1 MPERR
6 LKRTSKS
13 THFGAKKKQKLV
25 RFGKHFGSLKLG
37 ILGNHFNTRLEGVPN
52 DTPGVLVQNPYP
64 VLFTASEPTV
74 QLYVRVIRTLDR
86 RGDKRRRETLH
97 RADLLL
103 VLSVP
108 KSK

>member
-64 VLFTASEPTV
+64 ALFTASEPTV
-74 QLYVRVIRTLDR
+74 YCRKTTEHTIKNVENRNNVSGMHIWTVNGTFVSQTS
-86 RGDKRRRETLH
+86 T
-97 RADLLL
+97 
-103 VLSVP
+103 
-108 KSK
+108 

>member
-64 VLFTASEPTV
+64 ALFTASEPTV
-74 QLYVRVIRTLDR
+74 GRFVLIESLSSA
-86 RGDKRRRETLH
+86 REP
-97 RADLLL
+97 D
-103 VLSVP
+103 SE
-108 KSK
+108 K